1 MKLRSL
7 LFVLVASFVI
17 GGNVPVY
24 AEDVV
29 PTRAE
34 EVATLQVKYKGMF
47 DIQYARFLALKPKLI
62 NDAPSTSILK
72 AAIIDFLDVRGMIE
86 RSLVDPA
93 TEVASTKAYAAEE
106 FGEFEVTLGKL
117 EYAAT
122 TNKTIICVKGK
133 VTKKVAALKPAC
145 PKGYTKKK

>member
-7 LFVLVASFVI
+7 FFVLVASFII
-17 GGNVPVY
+17 GGNAPVF
-24 AEDVV
+24 AEDVL

>member
-7 LFVLVASFVI
+7 LFALIASFII

-24 AEDVV
+24 AEDVA

-47 DIQYARFLALKPKLI
+47 DIQYARFLALKPKLV
-62 NDAPSTSILK
+62 NDSSSASILK
-72 AAIIDFLDVRGMIE
+72 AAVVDFLDVRGMIE
-86 RSLVDPA
+86 RSLLDPS

-117 EYAAT
+117 EYAAN
-122 TNKTIICVKGK
+122 TNKTITCVKGK
-133 VTKKVAALKPAC
+133 TTKMIAALKPVC

>member
-7 LFVLVASFVI
+7 LFVLVASFIV
-17 GGNVPVY
+17 GGAAPVY

-34 EVATLQVKYKGMF
+34 EVAVLQVKYAAMF
-47 DIQYARFLALKPKLI
+47 DTQYARFLALKPKLV
-62 NDAPSTSILK
+62 NDASSSSILK
-72 AAIIDFLDVRGMIE
+72 SAIIDFLDVRSMIE
-86 RSLVDPA
+86 KNLVDPN
-93 TEVASTKAYAAEE
+93 TEVASTKAYASEE

-117 EYAAT
+117 EYAALK
-122 TNKTIICVKGK
+122 NKLITCVKGK
-133 VTKKVAALKPAC
+133 NVKKIAARKPVC

>member
-86 RSLVDPA
+86 RSLLDPA

>member
-7 LFVLVASFVI
+7 LFVLVASFII

-47 DIQYARFLALKPKLI
+47 DIQYARFLALKPKLV
-62 NDAPSTSILK
+62 NDSSSAAILK
-72 AAIIDFLDVRGMIE
+72 AAVVDFLDVRGMIE

-117 EYAAT
+117 EYAAN
-122 TNKTIICVKGK
+122 TNKTITCVKGK
-133 VTKKVAALKPAC
+133 TTKKIAALKPVC

>member
-1 MKLRSL
+1 M
-7 LFVLVASFVI
+7 
-17 GGNVPVY
+17 Y

>member
-7 LFVLVASFVI
+7 LFVLVASFII

-34 EVATLQVKYKGMF
+34 EVAILQVKYKGTF
-47 DIQYARFLALKPKLI
+47 DTQYARFLALKPKLV
-62 NDAPSTSILK
+62 NDSSSTAILK
-72 AAIIDFLDVRGMIE
+72 AAIVDFLEVRAMIE
-86 RSLVDPA
+86 RSLMDAA

-106 FGEFEVTLGKL
+106 FGEFEVTLGQL
-117 EYAAT
+117 EYTAFK
-122 TNKTIICVKGK
+122 NKTITCVKGK
-133 VTKKVAALKPAC
+133 TTKKIAALKPVC